1 MTEVIPDEFA
11 ANRGADARTAAV
23 EKDVVRVEIRVTALE
38 LWKGTVEVE
47 SAARKERDIAV
58 KDKLD
63 RIDGTLTWLNRI
75 VIGAVLTAVVLF
87 ILKGGLSLPNI

>member
-1 MTEVIPDEFA
+1 M
-11 ANRGADARTAAV
+11 